1 MFYVGLD
8 VHTTQI
14 TVCVLKNNGK
24 VHKRWTVREL
34 KQLIETLSKLT
45 EPFQVCFE
53 ASCNYGWL
61 SEALKKVALR
71 VVVAHPGQLRLI
83 FRSRKK
89 NDRNDAEK
97 LAKLLYVDQ
106 LPEVHVPPA
115 DVRAWREL
123 VTFRKRTIE
132 KRTRAKNGIRALLRS
147 LGIKA
152 PTRPGLWTKA
162 GMQWLKELT
171 FEQSL
176 LAIKRDILVQ
186 EIDFLT
192 MQVQSLET
200 ELKKFSRDNPA
211 VFQLQS
217 IPGVGLRTAET
228 MVAFIDDPHRFKSSK
243 QVGAYFGLVPTQD
256 QSSDKNR
263 LGHITRQGSAAA
275 RAMLTEAAWQAIRRS
290 ATVRAYFERIQRD
303 DPARKKIALVAT
315 SHYLSRVMWAMLKH
329 GTLWKEAVPAVSA

>member
-14 TVCVLKNNGK
+14 TVCVLNNDGK
-24 VHKRWTVREL
+24 VHKRCTVREL
-34 KQLIETLSKLT
+34 KQLIEMLTQLT
-45 EPFQVCFE
+45 EPFQACFE

-61 SEALKKVALR
+61 SEALQKVARR
-71 VVVAHPGQLRLI
+71 VVVAHPGQLKLI
-83 FRSRKK
+83 FRSKKK

-115 DVRAWREL
+115 EVRAWREL
-123 VTFRKRTIE
+123 ITFRKRIIE
-132 KRTRAKNGIRALLRS
+132 KRTRGKNGIRALLRS

-152 PTRPGLWTKA
+152 PSRPGLWTKA
-162 GMQWLKELT
+162 GMQWLKELA

-176 LAIKRDILVQ
+176 LAMKRDMLVE
-186 EIDFLT
+186 EIESLAS
-192 MQVQSLET
+192 QVRRVEK
-200 ELKKFSRDNPA
+200 ELFKFSKDKPA

-228 MVAFIDDPHRFKSSK
+228 IVAFLDDPHRFKSSK

-263 LGHITRQGSAAA
+263 LGHISRQGSAAA

-290 ATVRAYFERIQRD
+290 PTVKAYFERIQRD
-303 DPARKKIALVAT
+303 DPARKKVALVAT
-315 SHYLSRVMWAMLKH
+315 SHYLARVMWAMLKH
-329 GTLWKEAVPAVSA
+329 GTLWKESVPATCA

>member
-14 TVCVLKNNGK
+14 TVCILNNDGK
-24 VHKRWTVREL
+24 VHKRCTVREL
-34 KQLIETLSKLT
+34 KQLIEMLKQLT
-45 EPFQVCFE
+45 EPFQTCFE

-61 SEALKKVALR
+61 SEALQKVARR
-71 VVVAHPGQLRLI
+71 VVVAHPGQLKLI
-83 FRSRKK
+83 FRSKKK

-115 DVRAWREL
+115 EVRAWREL
-123 VTFRKRTIE
+123 ITFRKRIIE

-152 PTRPGLWTKA
+152 PSRPGLWTKA
-162 GMQWLKELT
+162 GMQWLKELA

-176 LAIKRDILVQ
+176 LAMKRDMLVE
-186 EIDFLT
+186 EIESLT
-192 MQVQSLET
+192 SQVRRVEK
-200 ELKKFSRDNPA
+200 ELFKFSKDNPA

-228 MVAFIDDPHRFKSSK
+228 MVAFLDDPQRFKSSK

-263 LGHITRQGSAAA
+263 LGHISRQGSAAA

-290 ATVRAYFERIQRD
+290 PTVKAYFERIQRD
-303 DPARKKIALVAT
+303 DSARKKVALVAT
-315 SHYLSRVMWAMLKH
+315 SHYLARVMWAMLKH
-329 GTLWKEAVPAVSA
+329 GTLWKESVPATCA